1 MGTSSADDFITKR
14 EFLNKLVEIA
24 SQYTTLN
31 DIANEISRLKRIPT
45 SDTLAINTLDT
56 ALALQIYI
64 IALKG
69 NDQKKIDMAKELFQ
83 KMTAKL
89 LT

>member
-56 ALALQIYI
+56 ALALQIYS